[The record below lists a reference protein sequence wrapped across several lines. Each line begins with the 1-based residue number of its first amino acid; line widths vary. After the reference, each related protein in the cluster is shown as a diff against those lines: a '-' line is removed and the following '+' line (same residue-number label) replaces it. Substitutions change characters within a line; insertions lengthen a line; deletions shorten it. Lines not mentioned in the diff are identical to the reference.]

1 MMKWGEIS
9 LKAEID
15 LEIDIGLKT
24 EIAPK
29 TKVDASAVTV
39 TALAKSYCTPLDP
52 ASIPTN
58 PTLR

>member
-1 MMKWGEIS
+1 MKWGEIS

-15 LEIDIGLKT
+15 LKIDIDLKT
-24 EIAPK
+24 EISSK

-39 TALAKSYCTPLDP
+39 TALAKNYFAPLDP

>member
-15 LEIDIGLKT
+15 LKT
-24 EIAPK
+24 EISSK

-39 TALAKSYCTPLDP
+39 TALAKNYFAPLDP

>member
-15 LEIDIGLKT
+15 LKIDIDLKT
-24 EIAPK
+24 EISSK

-39 TALAKSYCTPLDP
+39 TALAKIILRRWTLLPYPL
-52 ASIPTN
+52 TQ
-58 PTLR
+58 L

>member
-15 LEIDIGLKT
+15 LKIDIDLKT
-24 EIAPK
+24 EISSK

-39 TALAKSYCTPLDP
+39 TALAKIFAPLDP